1 MDSIFVVTLLII
13 SLLIG
18 LGGGRATLSILFNW
32 MMRQQSSLKTA
43 SNIPVV

>member
-1 MDSIFVVTLLII
+1 MDSIFVVTLLLV

-18 LGGGRATLSILFNW
+18 LVGGRATLAVLFNW
-32 MMRQQSSLKTA
+32 MLRQQSSLRTV